1 MILRNWGLLSP
12 KYTKFGKLTVKGR
25 IVQNSTV
32 TALVV
37 E

>member
-25 IVQNSTV
+25 IVQDYTV
-32 TALVV
+32 PALVV
-37 E
+37 D